1 MIYSRSSPTLRH
13 PCTVACWILLLGV
26 AVSGCNSSDY
36 DLAPVEGTVLF
47 EGKPLT
53 EGQLMFSPVA
63 TGGDMNSGKAGFGNL
78 KGDGTFEISTYTDG
92 DGAVVAK
99 HRVTLINNP
108 KTPAGKA
115 LGVNRVMIPE
125 ALVVESGRKN
135 NFTIEITRE
144 ILKTYSTRF

>member
-1 MIYSRSSPTLRH
+1 
-13 PCTVACWILLLGV
+13 
-26 AVSGCNSSDY
+26 
-36 DLAPVEGTVLF
+36 
-47 EGKPLT
+47 
-53 EGQLMFSPVA
+53 MFSPVA